1 MKLQRIDKMPAE
13 STDLSLHVDLCASR
27 YQGILE
33 RLESM
38 DSKLSDAADAM
49 IEVKMKL
56 SENKDSTYLKW
67 SVAIITALVAALLHL
82 LVK

>member
-27 YQGILE
+27 YQGILD

-38 DSKLSDAADAM
+38 DSKLSNAADAM

-56 SENKDSTYLKW
+56 ESNRDSTYLKW
-67 SVAIITALVAALLHL
+67 SIAIISALSAALLHML
-82 LVK
+82 TK